1 MSNRMLGILM
11 IVTGLASLPILEGD
25 ATAAFLLVPAGLCLL
40 VTGGE
45 VAEED
50 YE

>member
-1 MSNRMLGILM
+1 MSNRLLGILM
-11 IVTGLASLPILEGD
+11 IVTGLISLPLLEGD

-45 VAEED
+45 VGEE
-50 YE
+50 E